1 MARLIKQNLRFK
13 LLIILVT
20 SLFFGLVTV
29 GSVLYYQF
37 QSFLF
42 DNVKESLKQSVE
54 LAEQSLD
61 KQKVLLNDAAYL
73 KNYVDEVS
81 HISKCRLTII
91 DINGKVLADSEV
103 PIGQLAS
110 VENHLHRPEVQE
122 SIHNGFGFNVRQSAT
137 IGQDLLYTSK
147 LLKLGNREAGF
158 LRFAVFAEETDRMLN
173 TARILFL
180 SGGLLVL
187 IISALLVTFL
197 ARKINRNLNQVI
209 EKARDIASGD
219 LSVKI
224 QVDSNDELSL
234 LGNSL
239 NEMASK
245 ISEHLQ
251 ESARE
256 RHDLNTVLSSI
267 NEGIIAIES
276 SKKIIFFNE
285 KALKLLNN
293 ASRDIMGQ
301 YYYQV
306 IRNQHL
312 ISLLNNFFEKPFLIS
327 DEIEV
332 DNHRTLE
339 IVINPFSIQH
349 QRRKGVVVVLRD
361 ISHYKKLEKIRRD
374 FVANVSHEFKTP
386 LAAIRGYAETLLDWA
401 LEDSNVN
408 RKYVKK
414 VVKQSEF
421 LENLVTDLLQLARIE
436 RLQNIEL
443 KAFDPIPVIQDVLN
457 EYSEM
462 AQSNR
467 IDIHSDLQTNQ
478 HKILGDPEM
487 FRSIIANL
495 VDNAIKYT
503 PVEGGVWVSAQI
515 NAKFGIFS
523 VKDTGIGIPLNEQER
538 VFERFYR
545 VDKGRSRAIGG
556 TGLGLS
562 IVKHLAELQQ
572 AEVWLQSEPNK
583 GSCFSV
589 KFRLAGM

>member
-1 MARLIKQNLRFK
+1 MARLLKQNLRFK

-37 QSFLF
+37 QSFLY
-42 DNVKESLKQSVE
+42 DNVKESLKQSIE

-61 KQKVLLNDAAYL
+61 EQKVLLNDTTYL
-73 KNYVDEVS
+73 KKFVDEVS

-91 DINGKVLADSEV
+91 DINGKVLADSEL
-103 PIGQLAS
+103 PTDQLTS
-110 VENHLHRPEVQE
+110 VENHLHRPEVQQ
-122 SIHNGFGFNVRQSAT
+122 SLRNGYGFNIRHSAT

-147 LLKLGNREAGF
+147 LLRLGNRDIGF
-158 LRFAVFAEETDRMLN
+158 LRFAIFAEETDRMLN
-173 TARILFL
+173 TARLFFV

-197 ARKINRNLNQVI
+197 ARKINRNLNEVI
-209 EKARDIASGD
+209 EKARDIAAGN
-219 LSVKI
+219 LNVKI
-224 QVDSNDELSL
+224 QVDSNDELKL

-245 ISEHLQ
+245 ISINLQ

-276 SKKIIFFNE
+276 NKKIIFFND

-293 ASRDIMGQ
+293 ATQDILGQ
-301 YYYQV
+301 FYYQV

-327 DEIEV
+327 DELQV
-332 DNHRTLE
+332 DNKRTLE
-339 IVINPFSIQH
+339 IVISPFTIEPH
-349 QRRKGVVVVLRD
+349 RRKGVVVVLRD

-401 LEDSNVN
+401 LEDPNVN

-414 VVKQSEF
+414 VVKQSEL

-457 EYSEM
+457 EYSEA
-462 AQSNR
+462 AQNNR
-467 IDIHSDLQTNQ
+467 IAMHSDLQRDHN
-478 HKILGDPEM
+478 KVLGDPEM

-495 VDNAIKYT
+495 IDNAIKYT
-503 PVEGGVWVSAQI
+503 PAEGEVRVSCQI
-515 NAKFGIFS
+515 NAKFGTFS
-523 VKDTGIGIPLNEQER
+523 VRDNGIGIPQNEQER

-572 AEVWLQSEPNK
+572 AEVWLQSEINK

-589 KFRLAGM
+589 KFKLAES

>member
-1 MARLIKQNLRFK
+1 
-13 LLIILVT
+13 
-20 SLFFGLVTV
+20 
-29 GSVLYYQF
+29 
-37 QSFLF
+37 
-42 DNVKESLKQSVE
+42 
-54 LAEQSLD
+54 
-61 KQKVLLNDAAYL
+61 
-73 KNYVDEVS
+73 
-81 HISKCRLTII
+81 
-91 DINGKVLADSEV
+91 
-103 PIGQLAS
+103 
-110 VENHLHRPEVQE
+110 VENHLHRPEVQQ
-122 SIHNGFGFNVRQSAT
+122 SLHNGYGFNIRHSAT

-147 LLKLGNREAGF
+147 LLRLGNRDIGF
-158 LRFAVFAEETDRMLN
+158 LRFAIFAEETDRMLN
-173 TARILFL
+173 TARLFFV

-197 ARKINRNLNQVI
+197 ARKINRNLNEVI
-209 EKARDIASGD
+209 EKARDIAAGN
-219 LSVKI
+219 LNVKI
-224 QVDSNDELSL
+224 QVDSNDELKL

-245 ISEHLQ
+245 ISINLQ

-276 SKKIIFFNE
+276 NKKIIFFND

-293 ASRDIMGQ
+293 ATQDILGQ
-301 YYYQV
+301 FYYQV

-327 DEIEV
+327 DELQV
-332 DNHRTLE
+332 DNKRTLE
-339 IVINPFSIQH
+339 IVISPFTIEPH
-349 QRRKGVVVVLRD
+349 RRKGVVVVLRD

-401 LEDSNVN
+401 LEDPNVN

-414 VVKQSEF
+414 VVKQSEL

-457 EYSEM
+457 EYSEA
-462 AQSNR
+462 AQNNR
-467 IDIHSDLQTNQ
+467 IAMHSDLQRDHN
-478 HKILGDPEM
+478 KVLGDPEM

-495 VDNAIKYT
+495 IDNAIKYT
-503 PVEGGVWVSAQI
+503 PAEGEVRVSCQI
-515 NAKFGIFS
+515 NAKFGTFS
-523 VKDTGIGIPLNEQER
+523 VRDNGIGIPQNEQER

-572 AEVWLQSEPNK
+572 AEVWLQSEINK

-589 KFRLAGM
+589 KFKLAES